1 MKVKI
6 LLMFLL
12 ILFLSDLVLAIG
24 VRPAIVPLNFVP
36 DKEHKL
42 VFQPILDSGGKVEV
56 SVEGELKEYAVLDKK
71 MAGHGEAVTLT
82 IKFPK
87 KIDKPGYYYLYLV
100 FTESISASGAEMVGS
115 LAKVRAPVKVFVPFE
130 GKYVEPELEV
140 PNGNVNEIISVKLK
154 LISRGTEEAFVSP
167 KILFSDFAGKKMDS
181 IVFEPFSLAS
191 FSQKDLSQMLDT
203 HGWKPGAYY
212 AETDIAY
219 DGPRINANATF
230 NIGSLFVNVTNYTRE
245 IVKGGIQR
253 YFISIRNGWNGE
265 LGEVFADVN
274 VSGAGGEIVFRTPS
288 VSLAAWTDAKL
299 EGFIDTT
306 GLELGSY
313 KAEIVLYYSGKNT
326 IVNGELKVVKKKTY
340 ILTVVISIALIII
353 ITGVIILWRR
363 LKNAQRTKKPGRQ

>member
-1 MKVKI
+1 MKI
-6 LLMFLL
+6 LLMFFL
-12 ILFLSDLVLAIG
+12 ILFLADLVFAIG
-24 VRPAIVPLNFVP
+24 IRPAIVPLNFVP

-56 SVEGELKEYAVLDKK
+56 SVEGELKEYATLDKK
-71 MAGHGEAVTLT
+71 LAGHGEAVTLT

-87 KIDKPGYYYLYLV
+87 KIEKPGYYYLYLV
-100 FTESISASGAEMVGS
+100 FTESVDEKGTEMVGS
-115 LAKVRAPVKVFVPFE
+115 LAKVRAPVKVFVPFD

-140 PNGNVNEIISVKLK
+140 PNGNMNEIISVKLK
-154 LISRGTEEAFVSP
+154 LISRGTEEAFVNP
-167 KILFSDFAGKKMDS
+167 KILFLDSAGKKMDS

-212 AETDIAY
+212 AETDITY
-219 DGPRINANATF
+219 DGPRVNANSTF

-245 IVKGGIQR
+245 IVKAGIQR
-253 YFISIRNGWNGE
+253 YFISIRNGWNGD

-299 EGFIDTT
+299 EGFVDTT

-313 KAEIVLYYSGKNT
+313 NVEIALYYSGKNT

-340 ILTVVISIALIII
+340 NWIII
-353 ITGVIILWRR
+353 VSVLSIIVVGAVILWRK
-363 LKNAQRTKKPGRQ
+363 LKNAQKSKKPAR